1 MLRKESPLGF
11 QGRDAPHAAAWI
23 AWHIGLITTP
33 AARTL
38 PRLSSHT
45 DGEVTLS
52 EMSRGYS
59 TDLGFDDPIFYE
71 SVIAKSLYNENR
83 LAEIH
88 LFPID
93 LGHSKRF
100 ANRGV
105 PSLADPVKA
114 SLILERLQKLSE
126 PFGTKIA
133 IKDGVGI
140 VRPALPVPNHNDAR

>member
-1 MLRKESPLGF
+1 MTLFVWK
-11 QGRDAPHAAAWI
+11 
-23 AWHIGLITTP
+23 GLIIASADGIKGFCLALAVKLKAVV
-33 AARTL
+33 AARA
-38 PRLSSHT
+38 
-45 DGEVTLS
+45 
-52 EMSRGYS
+52 
-59 TDLGFDDPIFYE
+59 DPIFYE

-105 PSLADPVKA
+105 PSLADTVKA

-126 PFGTKIA
+126 PFGTKIT